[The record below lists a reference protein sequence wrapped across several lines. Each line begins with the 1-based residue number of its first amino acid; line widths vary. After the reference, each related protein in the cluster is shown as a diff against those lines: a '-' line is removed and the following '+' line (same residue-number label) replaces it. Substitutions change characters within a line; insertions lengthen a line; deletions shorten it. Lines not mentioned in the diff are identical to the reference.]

1 MKWGYFCIK
10 ACSKAI
16 ADGEV
21 IYQGMYLLPLRS
33 RETQVILQPPK
44 NLRDFVSAAKSIG
57 MEILLCQNHS
67 DVP

>member
-1 MKWGYFCIK
+1 
-10 ACSKAI
+10 
-16 ADGEV
+16 V
-21 IYQGMYLLPLRS
+21 IYQGMYLLPLHS